1 MTLVIYTLFFKYCLL
16 LGSIIFRRVKE
27 EEMTDVKRERGE
39 LEKKCTSLEDDVHV
53 EEEKRLETNVV
64 HEIDVRRTIEE
75 MEARFVLS
83 EKELRKK
90 LEEKVMD
97 LERARKKIIRL
108 EEVVDERSSGGG
120 SGGSGGDGGATTTTM
135 SSSSSSKGGGEQSRK
150 YLLQIESLKNKVS
163 DLEYELEMYQV
174 GKIEVLKALEIS
186 RKNVLESL

>member
-1 MTLVIYTLFFKYCLL
+1 M
-16 LGSIIFRRVKE
+16 KE
-27 EEMTDVKRERGE
+27 EEITEYQLTRGE

-97 LERARKKIIRL
+97 LERARKKILRL
-108 EEVVDERSSGGG
+108 EEVVDERSSSGGG
-120 SGGSGGDGGATTTTM
+120 GGGGGGGATTTTM
-135 SSSSSSKGGGEQSRK
+135 GSSSSSKGGGEQSRK
-150 YLLQIESLKNKVS
+150 LLLQIESLKNKVS

>member
-1 MTLVIYTLFFKYCLL
+1 M
-16 LGSIIFRRVKE
+16 KE
-27 EEMTDVKRERGE
+27 EEITEYQLTRGE

-97 LERARKKIIRL
+97 LERARKKILRL
-108 EEVVDERSSGGG
+108 EEVVDERSSSGGG
-120 SGGSGGDGGATTTTM
+120 GGGATTTTM

-150 YLLQIESLKNKVS
+150 LLLQIESLKNKVS

>member
-1 MTLVIYTLFFKYCLL
+1 M
-16 LGSIIFRRVKE
+16 KE
-27 EEMTDVKRERGE
+27 EEITEYQLTRGE

-97 LERARKKIIRL
+97 LERARKKILRL
-108 EEVVDERSSGGG
+108 ELSWREL
-120 SGGSGGDGGATTTTM
+120 T
-135 SSSSSSKGGGEQSRK
+135 
-150 YLLQIESLKNKVS
+150 LQL
-163 DLEYELEMYQV
+163 
-174 GKIEVLKALEIS
+174 
-186 RKNVLESL
+186 

>member
-1 MTLVIYTLFFKYCLL
+1 M
-16 LGSIIFRRVKE
+16 KE
-27 EEMTDVKRERGE
+27 EEITEYQLTRGE

-97 LERARKKIIRL
+97 LERARKKILRL
-108 EEVVDERSSGGG
+108 EEVVDERSSSGGG
-120 SGGSGGDGGATTTTM
+120 GGGGGGATTTTM

-150 YLLQIESLKNKVS
+150 LLLQIESLKNKVS